1 MLFCSNRKKINTELV
16 HINIDNQEII
26 RVSSTRFLGVHI
38 DEFVNFKYHID
49 HLTKKLSKYVGLSYK
64 LRHSLPLSA
73 LLTMYKTL
81 FELHLN
87 YCNVIWSNTFPSY
100 LLKLESLQK
109 KVIRA
114 MSWAA
119 VNTPTHPLF
128 RCHGLLRL
136 TEFNL
141 FHNACL
147 MFEVIN
153 GLNPRLTGLLP
164 ICHPQHQH
172 RTRNKHLI
180 TVKQRR
186 LHCTGMSVAC
196 KGPQIWNRLDE
207 DLKKLCSLSAFKKN
221 LKAYLLATYL

>member
-1 MLFCSNRKKINTELV
+1 
-16 HINIDNQEII
+16 
-26 RVSSTRFLGVHI
+26 
-38 DEFVNFKYHID
+38 
-49 HLTKKLSKYVGLSYK
+49 
-64 LRHSLPLSA
+64 
-73 LLTMYKTL
+73 
-81 FELHLN
+81 
-87 YCNVIWSNTFPSY
+87 
-100 LLKLESLQK
+100 
-109 KVIRA
+109 

-172 RTRNKHLI
+172 RTRNKRLI

-207 DLKKLCSLSAFKKN
+207 DLKKLCCVSAFKKKPKSIFTGYLFIMYPNNMMDVLGLLLYDWLYVFVYLIVCTIYVFLHGTTLCIAKLIDNAFIN
-221 LKAYLLATYL
+221 LGPPPKSFQ